1 MSVLPSPTTRSL
13 VQDIGEAKRKKGNEN
28 HENSDSV
35 RERRGSVTTKRA
47 KIKFLN
53 PDDIEETIIEIAE
66 ISAQTGIETV
76 VVGGAQ

>member
-1 MSVLPSPTTRSL
+1 M
-13 VQDIGEAKRKKGNEN
+13 
-28 HENSDSV
+28 
-35 RERRGSVTTKRA
+35 TTKRA